1 MYSREPRVAR
11 ARLGPLGMRQ
21 AMGGA
26 EERGRP
32 EGLLARP
39 L

>member
-1 MYSREPRVAR
+1 MGR
-11 ARLGPLGMRQ
+11 ARPGPPGMRQ

-32 EGLLARP
+32 EELPARP
-39 L
+39 P